1 MVGEVKVKIM
11 VTGATG
17 QLGSAVMREAERRGH
32 MAVGFSKGLDI
43 TDVTLVTQR
52 MEEEQPDAL
61 IHCAAW
67 TAVDLAEIPENKE
80 RVYAVNV
87 EGTKNLAKAC
97 KMIDCKMLYISTDY
111 VFNGQGEKPWEPDN
125 EGCKPLNVYGKSK
138 LEGERALREVLTRC
152 FIVRT
157 SWVFGENGN
166 HFVKAMLNAGKQY
179 KEVVVV
185 NDQIGRPTYTLD
197 LAQLLVDM
205 AESEAYGC
213 YHASNEGEF
222 ISWADF
228 AKEIFAQA
236 GYKVRVMPVSTEE
249 YRKSKAVRPLNSRL
263 VTDKLTKQGFQLL
276 PPWKDALRRYLQHIG
291 EVPDI

>member
-1 MVGEVKVKIM
+1 MKIM

-43 TDVTLVTQR
+43 TDMTLVTQR

-67 TAVDLAEIPENKE
+67 TAVDLAEIPENKD

-87 EGTKNLAKAC
+87 EGTRNLAKAC

-125 EGCKPLNVYGKSK
+125 EECKPLNVYGKSK

-166 HFVKAMLNAGKQY
+166 HFIKAMLNAGKQY

-263 VTDKLTKQGFQLL
+263 VTDKLAKQGFQLL
-276 PPWKDALRRYLQHIG
+276 PPWTDALRRYLQHIG